1 MLEGSKERIDFITEY
16 ISAYEQKIKIANKNS
31 LFDEAQ
37 LFELFAQEICNLWY
51 GKKFTN
57 LNSIKKNY
65 PCVDLLSENGEIY
78 VQVSTQEDIPG
89 KIKKTLLSLEEE
101 KYPELSNISAP
112 VFFVLS
118 NDTERKV
125 KDLVGENQIG
135 SFPFSVK
142 DNFIST
148 SMIVKRACN
157 DIEFQ
162 KSLYGFLKYEIE
174 GISSTSSELLNIFDR
189 SKNVELSNIN
199 TMINSEYEID
209 RSSLIKRIQDDDAQ
223 FKIVCGDAGSGKSAI
238 CKKILMEEER
248 VIFARADKIASCDS
262 INNIWNLDVVE
273 ALKYL
278 GERKAV
284 IYLDALEYISSA
296 SESTKDLLQ
305 SLLYEIKK
313 HPTVSFVAS
322 CRTCDVGAF
331 IKLVGLFDIK
341 KYIVEDISNTELKQI
356 SDKYPVIRAM
366 SSSGKYADLLR
377 SPFYID
383 VIISQGIDIDKA
395 GDVNE
400 FRDYIWNN
408 CICLSEKSRRKG
420 FRTNDVAS
428 IIEKMVVERSKRF
441 SPGIRCDELDCEILD
456 FLKSNNVISVNEN
469 LARLKYDIYE
479 DICFERLFDREFD
492 LSRGNY
498 VAFFACI
505 EGMGQG
511 AYRRYQIWVS
521 NKLLARTNRDKFLK
535 SLVFDNDISTEW
547 SRNTIIGL
555 IKSPYCK
562 TFFDEQG
569 INILEQARLEEFIK
583 ITNCFAFEMGDVHFI
598 EYDSIS
604 ILNLNAC
611 GYGRLALISLIYK
624 YKKYEDRQ
632 LESQITKLCSD
643 YVLHSKVRDDEV
655 DKYTFEIVRYYVDS
669 FLQDGLSVHITR
681 TLDYL
686 APRLEVIYVLPKIA
700 RLWIID
706 FWKMLQS
713 LYVEDE
719 SKTRI
724 AAEIISWTLDYATQP
739 LVDGLCDELFKI
751 AETIWIEENKRE
763 IISHQ
768 LYGGGISRDFQWGL
782 RGEGKDYHYKHR
794 SVNSEIFLRLI
805 YQREFKDALIWTIT
819 LVNKLVSI
827 YSAEDSNRVE
837 EIVLF
842 NGTHKSEK
850 KYLGSVEMWFS
861 GREENM
867 IPTLIGDMVYWLRES
882 AIQILH
888 VCEEDSELFNHL
900 ATYIKEQIMKKST
913 NVILLTVIEDI
924 AFEFKST
931 LPAYAIELASSLELI
946 SWDIQ
951 WQAHRIM
958 TPEKKL
964 LLDQIKLA
972 VGIPDLNSRYTRR
985 DTVFRGIQ
993 DYMAWCQLTAEN
1005 EDIRESCIS
1014 ILEYLYEKIDSKDAH
1029 VLLQVQKMDM
1039 RDSNVSIIEDKYIS
1053 IEPKLSKETR
1063 EIVDANDKHNE
1074 PYNEVLVTFK
1084 EVMDLNA
1091 DIHKVQDLIEQL
1103 EVLMRSPE
1111 DEVRYENYYISALCI
1126 AFKDDNLTN
1135 EKRREYVNKWLNRI
1149 EKLHSGNSYV
1159 ADLKLSAALLA
1170 QYSKDIG
1177 DECRNR
1183 LKKFMLACLVNSGT
1197 NGQISLLR
1205 NLITGYLL
1213 NNPREARIFFNTII
1227 GCSHEEWNHTIY
1239 NQKIMKKCK
1248 RKTYSIP
1255 AVYSIPKPD
1264 DIVKAYGKKVYVS
1277 KKDNIIESYLYKG
1290 QCMDLSAIRIDEL
1303 DPGLLF
1309 NAMNVGL
1316 KLSDSDF
1323 LDFAKKVMP
1332 VFIKELSKDNRDS
1345 IMNTYYQRLDFKK
1358 LFERELGE
1366 DNGSYQEAINL
1377 LFDNVDYQIFSNDT
1391 IKAYVSIFEHLGAL
1405 YFDSYEN
1412 DGKRMQLRKC
1422 LECAESFIDRIQVP
1436 FVKNGLER
1444 ILIFDYERFG
1454 SNWNKFTTH
1463 YSYNDKIFLCRL
1475 WGKYHKG
1482 HENDVVM
1489 SMYQMK
1495 FDELLPEVLP
1505 VLAEVVEALSETGEV
1520 SDKNCVLILK
1530 SIVLKVLLKFSDAV
1544 KADQDYHDAYER
1556 VLNALIK
1563 CNDESAAV
1571 ILDEYRTH

>member
-724 AAEIISWTLDYATQP
+724 AAEIISWTLDHATQP

-751 AETIWIEENKRE
+751 AETIWLEENKRE

-951 WQAHRIM
+951 WQVHRIM
-958 TPEKKL
+958 TSEKKL

-985 DTVFRGIQ
+985 DTMFRGIQ

-1135 EKRREYVNKWLNRI
+1135 EKRREYVNKWLDRI

-1197 NGQISLLR
+1197 NGRISLLR

-1255 AVYSIPKPD
+1255 AVYGIPKPD

-1377 LFDNVDYQIFSNDT
+1377 LFNNVDYQIFSNDT

>member
-1 MLEGSKERIDFITEY
+1 MEGSKERIDFIIEY
-16 ISAYEQKIKIANKNS
+16 ISAYEAKIKIANKNS

-65 PCVDLLSENGEIY
+65 PCVDLLSEDGEIY

-118 NDTERKV
+118 NDTEQKV
-125 KDLVGENQIG
+125 KDLVGKNQIG
-135 SFPFSVK
+135 RFPFSVK
-142 DNFIST
+142 DNFVST
-148 SMIVKRACN
+148 SMIVQRACN

-162 KSLYGFLKYEIE
+162 KSLYDFLKYEID
-174 GISSTSSELLNIFDR
+174 GISSISSKLLNIFDI
-189 SKNVELSNIN
+189 SKNVGLSNIN
-199 TMINSEYEID
+199 TMINGEYEID
-209 RSSLIKRIQDDDAQ
+209 RSSLLKSIQDDDAQ
-223 FKIVCGDAGSGKSAI
+223 FKVVCGDAGSGKSAI
-238 CKKILMEEER
+238 CKKVLMEEEM
-248 VIFARADKIASCDS
+248 VIFARAEKIASCDS
-262 INNIWNLDVVE
+262 INNIWDLDVVE

-278 GERKAV
+278 GEKKAV

-296 SESTKDLLQ
+296 SEFTKDLLQ

-313 HPTVSFVAS
+313 HPTVSFVTS

-331 IKLVGLFDIK
+331 IKLIGLFDFK
-341 KYIVEDISNTELKQI
+341 KYVVEDISNTELKQI
-356 SDKYPVIRAM
+356 SEKYPVIRAM
-366 SSSGKYADLLR
+366 SLSGKYSELLR

-400 FRDYIWNN
+400 FRDYIWKN
-408 CICLSEKSRRKG
+408 CICLNEKSIKKG

-428 IIEKMVVERSKRF
+428 IIEKLVVERSKRF
-441 SPGIRCDELDCEILD
+441 SPGVRCDELDCEILD
-456 FLKSNNVISVNEN
+456 FLKSNNVITVNEN

-498 VAFFACI
+498 AAFFACV
-505 EGMGQG
+505 ESMGQG

-521 NKLLARTNRDKFLK
+521 NKLLARSNRDKFLK
-535 SLVFDNDISTEW
+535 SLVFDNDISSEW

-562 TFFDEQG
+562 SFFDEQG
-569 INILEQARLEEFIK
+569 INILEHARLEEFIK
-583 ITNCFAFEMGDVHFI
+583 ITNCFAFEMGDVHSI

-604 ILNLNAC
+604 ILRLNAS
-611 GYGRLALISLIYK
+611 GYGRLALIGLIYK
-624 YKKYEDRQ
+624 YKEYEDRQ
-632 LESQITKLCSD
+632 LESKITKLCSD
-643 YVLHSKVRDDEV
+643 YVLRSRVRDDEV
-655 DKYTFEIVRYYVDS
+655 DKYAFEIMKYYVDS
-669 FLQDGLSVHITR
+669 FLQDGLSAHIAR

-686 APRLEVIYVLPKIA
+686 TPRLEVIYALPKIA
-700 RLWIID
+700 RSWTID

-724 AAEIISWTLDYATQP
+724 AAEIISWTLDHATQP
-739 LVDGLCDELFKI
+739 LVDGLCAELFKI
-751 AETIWIEENKRE
+751 AETIWIEENKRD
-763 IISHQ
+763 IISRQ
-768 LYGGGISRDFQWGL
+768 LYGDGISRDFQWGV
-782 RGEGKDYHYKHR
+782 RGEGKDYHYKHQN
-794 SVNSEIFLRLI
+794 VNNEIFLRLI
-805 YQREFKDALIWTIT
+805 YQRKFKDALIWTIT
-819 LVNKLVSI
+819 LINKFVSI

-842 NGTHKSEK
+842 DSAHKSEK

-888 VCEEDSELFNHL
+888 VCEEDSELFNHF
-900 ATYIKEQIMKKST
+900 ATYIKEQIMEKST

-924 AFEFKST
+924 AFEFKSS
-931 LPAYAIELASSLELI
+931 LPAYAIELASSLEVI

-951 WQAHRIM
+951 WQVHRIM

-972 VGIPDLNSRYTRR
+972 VGIPDFNGRYSHRETM
-985 DTVFRGIQ
+985 FRGIQ
-993 DYMAWCQLTAEN
+993 DYMAWCQLTAEK
-1005 EDIRESCIS
+1005 EDVREKCIS
-1014 ILEYLYEKIDSKDAH
+1014 TLTYLYEKIDSKDAH
-1029 VLLQVQKMDM
+1029 ALLQVQKMDM
-1039 RDSNVSIIEDKYIS
+1039 RNANVRIIEDKYIS
-1053 IEPKLSKETR
+1053 IEPKLSKETQ
-1063 EIVDANDKHNE
+1063 EIVDANEKNNE
-1074 PYNEVLVTFK
+1074 PQNEVLTKFK
-1084 EVMDLNA
+1084 DVIDKKA
-1091 DIHKVQDLIEQL
+1091 DIHEVHDLIEQL
-1103 EVLMRSPE
+1103 ESLMQSPE
-1111 DEVRYENYYISALCI
+1111 DEVRYEDYYILALCV
-1126 AFKDDNLTN
+1126 AFRDDNLAK
-1135 EKRREYVNKWLNRI
+1135 EKRKEYVNKWLDRI
-1149 EKLHSGNSYV
+1149 ENLHSGNSYV
-1159 ADLKLSAALLA
+1159 ADLKLSAALIA

-1177 DECRNR
+1177 DESRNR
-1183 LKKFMLACLVNSGT
+1183 LKRFMVACLMNSGA
-1197 NGQISLLR
+1197 NGQIGLLR
-1205 NLITGYLL
+1205 NLITTYLF
-1213 NNPREARIFFNTII
+1213 NNPGVARIFFNTII
-1227 GCSHEEWNHTIY
+1227 CCAHDEWNHTIY
-1239 NQKIMKKCK
+1239 NQKIMKKCR

-1255 AVYSIPKPD
+1255 AAYGLPKPD

-1277 KKDNIIESYLYKG
+1277 KKDSIIEDYLYKEKSL
-1290 QCMDLSAIRIDEL
+1290 DLSAIKIEEL

-1309 NAMNVGL
+1309 VAMNVGL

-1323 LDFAKKVMP
+1323 VDFAKKVMP
-1332 VFIKELSKDNRDS
+1332 IFIKELSEDNRDS

-1377 LFDNVDYQIFSNDT
+1377 LFDNVNYQMFSNDT
-1391 IKAYVSIFEHLGAL
+1391 IKAYISIFEHVGAL

-1412 DGKRMQLRKC
+1412 DGKRIQLRKC
-1422 LECAESFIDRIQVP
+1422 LEYAESFIDRIQVP

-1454 SNWNKFTTH
+1454 SNWNKCTTH
-1463 YSYNDKIFLCRL
+1463 YSSNDKTFLCRL

-1482 HENDVVM
+1482 HEKDVVM

-1505 VLAEVVEALSETGEV
+1505 VLAEVVEALYETGEV

-1530 SIVLKVLLKFSDAV
+1530 SIVLKVLLKFSDVV

-1556 VLNALIK
+1556 ILNALIK